1 MVKRLIEFITANWPL
16 VIVITIVT
24 VIGII
29 GALLLRARVI
39 EARRQ
44 EWLRDNARLEKADR
58 MTGSQF
64 EALIEALL
72 QRDGFHKVHRI
83 GGSGD
88 GGVDIVAVASTGERF
103 VVQCKRWAK
112 SVGSPEIRNLLGA
125 LHAYPGHRG
134 VLVTTADFT
143 GPARQSAASTELI
156 LINRVQLAAWLAGS
170 SVLALPSRARHGY
183 RSSHRPGGTAIP
195 E

>member
-1 MVKRLIEFITANWPL
+1 MARRRPPVRRRSRRRRNDPAWFLWPIAAILLIVMVKRLIEFITANWPL

-64 EALIEALL
+64 EASSKPYSSVTASTRCTGSAAAATEASTSS
-72 QRDGFHKVHRI
+72 QSHPPESGSSSSAR
-83 GGSGD
+83 GGRNQLALRRYATFSAHCTPTP
-88 GGVDIVAVASTGERF
+88 VTVAS
-103 VVQCKRWAK
+103 W
-112 SVGSPEIRNLLGA
+112 SPQ
-125 LHAYPGHRG
+125 P
-134 VLVTTADFT
+134 TS
-143 GPARQSAASTELI
+143 PAPPDSPQ
-156 LINRVQLAAWLAGS
+156 
-170 SVLALPSRARHGY
+170 RA
-183 RSSHRPGGTAIP
+183 PN
-195 E
+195 